1 MVRDCHFCLW
11 AILSL
16 LLLVGSYPVINGI
29 KTISK
34 LASDY
39 VIKYFGTLK
48 RHKGADTVIC
58 CVDDVRNLVSY
69 VIVQRN
75 IKTCAC
81 LIWDAG
87 EWLGCSRWT

>member
-1 MVRDCHFCLW
+1 MTVICLW

-16 LLLVGSYPVINGI
+16 LLLVGRYPVINGI

-48 RHKGADTVIC
+48 RHKGAVADTVIC
-58 CVDDVRNLVSY
+58 GVDDVRNLVSN

-81 LIWDAG
+81 LIW
-87 EWLGCSRWT
+87 ERRRMLVCSRWT